1 MFSNVS
7 LTVSIYVLLTIV
19 LPANSLW
26 PISSCS
32 GKHGGARSPKTRPRC
47 RDSSRKGR
55 NKCLFKLKCHR
66 KSAGNNAF
74 SLRDFPNADYIP
86 DVKEDVGTWFRS
98 MRGARHTHL
107 DGYINEF
114 NWRHWI
120 AREHQ

>member
-1 MFSNVS
+1 MAVLVHLKPGQGVGILPVRAGTNVYSN
-7 LTVSIYVLLTIV
+7 LNAI
-19 LPANSLW
+19 
-26 PISSCS
+26 
-32 GKHGGARSPKTRPRC
+32 
-47 RDSSRKGR
+47 
-55 NKCLFKLKCHR
+55 
-66 KSAGNNAF
+66 GNLQGTNAF